1 MENIKIEFTRS
12 ELLDIAITLEN
23 EIENSINEIN
33 TLDPANMALIEWVER
48 LRGMSE
54 KIDKAINL

>member
-1 MENIKIEFTRS
+1 MENIKIEFTCS
-12 ELLDIAITLEN
+12 ELLDIATTLEN

-33 TLDPANMALIEWVER
+33 TLDTESEKLKEWVER
-48 LRGMSE
+48 LKALSG